1 METNKEETKIK
12 EVIDMLRPFLVSD
25 GGDVEFV
32 KYENHIVY
40 IKLSGACAN
49 CMLIDYTLKDGIEI
63 QKLNIGYKEGKTN
76 VNLFGSIEE
85 VLGDDYKAYSKK
97 YAIE

>member
-49 CMLIDYTLKDGIEI
+49 CMLIDYTLKDGIEAAI
-63 QKLNIGYKEGKTN
+63 K
-76 VNLFGSIEE
+76 EE
-85 VLGDDYKAYSKK
+85 VPEVEEVVHVVD
-97 YAIE
+97 